1 MTMMHGGTLQ
11 RCLRC
16 APSSWGNARWARN
29 VQAISNVGSPCWR
42 SEGLQHDRDGQQA
55 RIVTTHHSHCDG
67 LLDYLAQLRKHPSI
81 KTITPAHIR
90 RTRSRAEHFSFDVR
104 GRVQSGNGY
113 RAVARNGSSAQ
124 DVFVVTALSADE
136 LSRHVE
142 WAYDRAGLHIPP
154 KKVGRSTGKRQSKRA
169 GHARRPRSAG
179 GSKAA
184 AARRD
189 QETVYTRSQDTSTH
203 NIPRNSV
210 AADTDTWLHL
220 IADEQE

>member
-1 MTMMHGGTLQ
+1 MHGSARAPLL

-16 APSSWGNARWARN
+16 APSSLGNVARTDWTL
-29 VQAISNVGSPCWR
+29 SNLGTPRWM
-42 SEGLQHDRDGQQA
+42 SEGPRHERHGRRA
-55 RIVTTHHSHCDG
+55 RIVTTHGSHCDG
-67 LLDYLAQLRKHPSI
+67 LLDYLAHLRKHPSI

-113 RAVARNGSSAQ
+113 CAVARNGSSAQ
-124 DVFVVTALSADE
+124 DVFVVTALPADE

-142 WAYDRAGLHIPP
+142 WAYDRAGLNIPQQ
-154 KKVGRSTGKRQSKRA
+154 RTGKGRGKGHGKRA
-169 GHARRPRSAG
+169 GHARRPRSVG

-189 QETVYTRSQDTSTH
+189 QETVYARTQDASA
-203 NIPRNSV
+203 RKV
-210 AADTDTWLHL
+210 ATDATTAETATWLHL
-220 IADEQE
+220 VTDEQE